1 LSKTAWRAIGICCIG
16 LVLWFLPVPAGLK
29 PAAWH
34 LFAIFVATIVAFIF
48 PPLPLGAIGLI
59 AMCVTALAGVVK
71 IGDLLVGAFGNTTVW
86 LVVSAFL
93 FAKGLIKTG
102 LGRRIA
108 YTLINAIGDNSLK
121 VAYALAFSDLIIA
134 PATPSNTARAG
145 GVLFPITKSLC
156 LAYDSQPGPTARRI
170 GAYLMQS
177 VFQGNAVTSAMF
189 MTAMAANPLVAT
201 LASKALGIEISWGL
215 WALAASVPGLVSL
228 LFIPYFL
235 MKIYPPELKETPQ
248 IKALAAEELRKM
260 GPTTK
265 AEKAMLAI
273 FILALVLWATA
284 TLTKL
289 DATLVALSCIGLM
302 LVCQVL
308 EWQDITEEKAAWD
321 TMFWLGSL
329 VSLSG
334 FLLKLGFIPWFAKAA
349 GAAVAGINW
358 IPALLALSAIYLYA
372 HYGFA
377 SLTAHV
383 TAMYAAFA
391 TICVAAGAPKY
402 LVALIL
408 AYFSN
413 LCANLTH
420 YATGPAPI
428 YFGAGYVDQGTWW
441 KLGFVVSVVNMV
453 IWIGIGGA
461 WWKVLNLW

>member
-1 LSKTAWRAIGICCIG
+1 
-16 LVLWFLPVPAGLK
+16 
-29 PAAWH
+29 
-34 LFAIFVATIVAFIF
+34 
-48 PPLPLGAIGLI
+48 
-59 AMCVTALAGVVK
+59 
-71 IGDLLVGAFGNTTVW
+71 
-86 LVVSAFL
+86 
-93 FAKGLIKTG
+93 
-102 LGRRIA
+102 
-108 YTLINAIGDNSLK
+108 
-121 VAYALAFSDLIIA
+121 
-134 PATPSNTARAG
+134 
-145 GVLFPITKSLC
+145 
-156 LAYDSQPGPTARRI
+156 
-170 GAYLMQS
+170 
-177 VFQGNAVTSAMF
+177 
-189 MTAMAANPLVAT
+189 
-201 LASKALGIEISWGL
+201 
-215 WALAASVPGLVSL
+215 
-228 LFIPYFL
+228 
-235 MKIYPPELKETPQ
+235 
-248 IKALAAEELRKM
+248 
-260 GPTTK
+260 
-265 AEKAMLAI
+265 MLAI

-302 LVCQVL
+302 LVFQVL
-308 EWQDITEEKAAWD
+308 EWQDIIEEKAAWD

>member
-1 LSKTAWRAIGICCIG
+1 M
-16 LVLWFLPVPAGLK
+16 
-29 PAAWH
+29 
-34 LFAIFVATIVAFIF
+34 FAIFVATIVAFIF
-48 PPLPLGAIGLI
+48 PPLPLGALGMI
-59 AMCVTALAGVVK
+59 AMCVTALTGVVK

-145 GVLFPITKSLC
+145 GVLFPIVKSLC
-156 LAYDSQPGPTARRI
+156 LAYDSSPGPTARRI
-170 GAYLMQS
+170 GSYLMQS

-189 MTAMAANPLVAT
+189 MTAMAANPLVAE
-201 LASKALGIEISWGL
+201 LAAKALGVQISWGL
-215 WALAASVPGLVSL
+215 WAWAACVPGIVSL
-228 LFIPYFL
+228 LFIPFFL
-235 MKIYPPELKETPQ
+235 YKVYPPELKETPE
-248 IKALAAEELRKM
+248 IKKLAAAELAKM

-265 AEKAMLAI
+265 AEKLMAGI
-273 FILALVLWATA
+273 FCLALLLWATQ
-284 TLTKL
+284 TINKL

-302 LVCQVL
+302 LITHVL

-321 TMFWLGSL
+321 TLWWLGSL
-329 VSLSG
+329 VCLSA
-334 FLLKLGFIPWFAKAA
+334 FLSKLGFIPWFAKLS
-349 GAAVAGINW
+349 GSLVAGIDW
-358 IPALLALSAIYLYA
+358 IPALLVLALIYLYG

-383 TAMYAAFA
+383 TAMYVAFA
-391 TICVAAGAPKY
+391 TICVAAGAPKF
-402 LVALIL
+402 LVVLIL

-441 KLGFVVSVVNMV
+441 KLGFVVSLINAV

-461 WWKVLNLW
+461 WWKAIGLW

>member
-1 LSKTAWRAIGICCIG
+1 MSKSAWRAIGVVCIG
-16 LVLWFLPVPAGLK
+16 LVLWFIPVPAGLK

-48 PPLPLGAIGLI
+48 PPLPLGALGLI
-59 AMCVTALAGVVK
+59 AMCVTALTKVVG
-71 IGDLLVGAFGNTTVW
+71 ITDLLIGAFGNTTVW

-189 MTAMAANPLVAT
+189 MTAMAANPLVAELAAKT
-201 LASKALGIEISWGL
+201 LNIQISWGL

-248 IKALAAEELRKM
+248 IKALAAEELARM
-260 GPTTK
+260 GPTTR
-265 AEKAMLAI
+265 AEKAMMAI
-273 FILALVLWATA
+273 FVLALVLWATQ
-284 TLTKL
+284 TINKL
-289 DATLVALSCIGLM
+289 DATLVALACIGLM
-302 LVCQVL
+302 LICHVL
-308 EWQDITEEKAAWD
+308 EWQDIVEEKAAWD
-321 TMFWLGSL
+321 TLWWLGSL
-329 VSLSG
+329 VALSG
-334 FLLKLGFIPWFAKAA
+334 FLAKLGFIPWFAKAA
-349 GAAVAGINW
+349 GAAVAGIDW
-358 IPALLALSAIYLYA
+358 IPALLVLAVIYMYG

-391 TICVAAGAPKY
+391 AICVAAGAPQY

-461 WWKVLNLW
+461 WWKALGLW

>member
-1 LSKTAWRAIGICCIG
+1 LSKNAWRGIAVVCIG
-16 LVLWFLPVPAGLK
+16 LALWFVPVPAGLK

-59 AMCVTALAGVVK
+59 SLCVTALAGVVK
-71 IGDLLVGAFGNTTVW
+71 IGDLLIGAFGNTTVW

-108 YTLINAIGDNSLK
+108 YTLIRAIGDNSLK
-121 VAYALAFSDLIIA
+121 VAYALTFSDLIIA

-201 LASKALGIEISWGL
+201 LASKTLNIEISWGL

-248 IKALAAEELRKM
+248 IKDLAAAELAKM

-265 AEKAMLAI
+265 AEKAMMAI

-284 TLTKL
+284 TITKL

-308 EWQDITEEKAAWD
+308 EWQDIVEEKAAWD
-321 TMFWLGSL
+321 TLWWLGSL
-329 VSLSG
+329 VALSG
-334 FLLKLGFIPWFAKAA
+334 FLAKLGFIPWFAKAA

-358 IPALLALSAIYLYA
+358 IPALLVLAVIYMYA

-391 TICVAAGAPKY
+391 AICVAAGAPKY

-441 KLGFVVSVVNMV
+441 KLGFVVSVVNMI
-453 IWIGIGGA
+453 IWIVIGGA